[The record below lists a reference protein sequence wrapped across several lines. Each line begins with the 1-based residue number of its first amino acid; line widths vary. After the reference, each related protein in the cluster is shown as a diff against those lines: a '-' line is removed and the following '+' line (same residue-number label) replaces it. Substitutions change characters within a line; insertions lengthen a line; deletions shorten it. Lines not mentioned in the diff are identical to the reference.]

1 MGFPLTSLLNAT
13 ALPLA
18 VAAASPAAPACNP
31 IPGWDQVLA
40 DSKIRWIV
48 IGELHGTAET
58 PAIFADAVCLTAKE
72 RGPVVVALEMPSGD
86 QAKIDAFMASD
97 GAPTAQAEFFKAV
110 LWHMPMKDGRSSE
123 AFFNLFERLR
133 RMHREGRITRVV
145 AFQDSSPTQ
154 DPPEAGQGPYEGR
167 LAAIVRDAAAPGTT
181 VLTLVGNLHAR
192 KTEADFGKPFMP
204 MATHLPANETLTL
217 NAIGNGG
224 MAWNCHGPTAAD
236 CGPQPAGAPPAP
248 AKRGVELRPVED
260 DAYDGLLNLGV
271 PTTASPPQPT
281 D

>member
-1 MGFPLTSLLNAT
+1 MGFLLASLLNAA

-18 VAAASPAAPACNP
+18 VAAASPAAPACDP
-31 IPGWDQVLA
+31 IPGWDRVLA

-97 GAPTAQAEFFKAV
+97 GGRAAQAEFFTAM

-133 RMHREGRITRVV
+133 QMHREGRVARVV
-145 AFQDSSPTQ
+145 AFQDSSPAQ
-154 DPPEAGQGPYEGR
+154 DPPDAGQGPYEGR
-167 LAAIVRDAAAPGTT
+167 LAAIGCAPLAGVAGLEPAASGFGDRRSSQLSYTPAPERTPLARGVTWAGAAT
-181 VLTLVGNLHAR
+181 EIHAR
-192 KTEADFGKPFMP
+192 REGKKSVGRAVSRGEASRRGLPGRVRRRP
-204 MATHLPANETLTL
+204 AVPALATR
-217 NAIGNGG
+217 
-224 MAWNCHGPTAAD
+224 M
-236 CGPQPAGAPPAP
+236 
-248 AKRGVELRPVED
+248 
-260 DAYDGLLNLGV
+260 
-271 PTTASPPQPT
+271 
-281 D
+281 